1 MYNGIYPF
9 LQFLLIEDEEYSF
22 PTINFKCPLNI
33 PSDGDQEHSPRHI
46 YFENACTSKLLEYV
60 NPEKEENSF
69 EESYK
74 GFFLSKTLENT
85 IYVVFNL
92 NNFELKEVKC
102 TFAITHEIINN
113 HKILDK
119 IISQEAYNLFYEVP
133 ELIIIKN
140 KHNEPL
146 PTPHLLYKC
155 IINDNKYSNEIQ
167 DDEEYISL
175 IDSKTVHPLLNENF
189 IFSTVPLNKNNL
201 EKRYAVFI
209 IDPIYITENIS
220 NVPSK
225 TQPFALGSVIPTII
239 DYFSKTSK
247 QEKNSKSKEE
257 DEKEESKEDE
267 KEESKEDEKE
277 ESTTENE
284 EDSDVEENLYT
295 NLDDISKS
303 DNSVYYHENTEED
316 EISFW
321 LVKLNTHFIEL

>member
-1 MYNGIYPF
+1 M
-9 LQFLLIEDEEYSF
+9 
-22 PTINFKCPLNI
+22 
-33 PSDGDQEHSPRHI
+33 
-46 YFENACTSKLLEYV
+46 
-60 NPEKEENSF
+60 
-69 EESYK
+69 
-74 GFFLSKTLENT
+74 
-85 IYVVFNL
+85 
-92 NNFELKEVKC
+92 
-102 TFAITHEIINN
+102 
-113 HKILDK
+113 
-119 IISQEAYNLFYEVP
+119 
-133 ELIIIKN
+133 
-140 KHNEPL
+140 
-146 PTPHLLYKC
+146 
-155 IINDNKYSNEIQ
+155 
-167 DDEEYISL
+167 

-267 KEESKEDEKE
+267 KEE
-277 ESTTENE
+277 ESTTEDDEEQNSTAENE
-284 EDSDVEENLYT
+284 EDSNVEENLYT